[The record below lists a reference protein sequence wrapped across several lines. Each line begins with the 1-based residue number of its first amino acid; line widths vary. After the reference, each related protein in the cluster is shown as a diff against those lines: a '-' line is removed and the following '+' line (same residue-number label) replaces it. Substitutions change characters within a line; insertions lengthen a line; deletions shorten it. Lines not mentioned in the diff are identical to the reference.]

1 MTTITVHLKITGRV
15 QGVGYRESLRMVAD
29 ALEVTGWVRNCGDGS
44 VEATL
49 QGEESAVER
58 VIEWCQNGPP
68 DASVQY
74 VNTNLLAANA
84 PYTVFTRLPDAKP
97 DG

>member
-29 ALEVTGWVRNCGDGS
+29 ALEVTGWVRNCADGS

-49 QGEESAVER
+49 QGEEQHVER

-74 VNTNLLAANA
+74 VNTTLRNA
-84 PYTVFTRLPDAKP
+84 SEQYTAFTRLSDVNT

>member
-1 MTTITVHLKITGRV
+1 MNTITVHLNITGRV
-15 QGVGYRESLRMVAD
+15 QGVGFRESLRMVAE
-29 ALEVTGWVRNCGDGS
+29 ALEMTGWVRNCADGS

-74 VNTNLLAANA
+74 VNTTLQNA
-84 PYTVFTRLPDAKP
+84 SERYTAFARLSDA
-97 DG
+97 